1 MTQHIRR
8 SQFIT
13 TYGPGAILEGT
24 TGPRVIPSPEIGLF
38 IDGSRLRPNDY
49 EISDQRMS
57 QGLLGGARI
66 FRLPSNAEGGA
77 PSRQALYGT
86 KPFPSWKLC
95 LNSAGHPAS
104 SYVLYAGSAC
114 PVCRSTWRRGI
125 EAIRFIA
132 ACPDGHMDDVD
143 WHYFVH
149 RGSSCQQTEWFRWFG
164 GGGAISNIFIECPRC
179 GSRSVSLGQAY
190 GQSWVCS
197 VRRPEN
203 EPLSSRPS
211 RLGFRCRRSS
221 RIVQRQA
228 SNLRIP
234 ELRTLFSIPPRYT
247 TLHNLLQAGPIYEN
261 ILGSAPD
268 SKERLERILRNLATR
283 GRIGQA
289 SVDEVL
295 RYSWAE
301 ISRAISD
308 VLADVPKTYHELIVE
323 EFRALEESSREGAPP
338 QRGSTPESPV
348 IFHVDPD
355 LVESVRGSS
364 SMTYRVT
371 PILKLRTIV
380 VQYGYRRE
388 VDTDV
393 RASVVP
399 VSFPDR
405 LNPDL
410 KWYPGAEF
418 LGEGVFITADGPV
431 QLSGSTFAK
440 WNEALG
446 RASDYPP
453 EVFRDANSREELNPL
468 FVWWHT
474 MAHLLVRSIASEA
487 GYSSASIRERI
498 YLNAD
503 ASRGGVLLYAT
514 QPGSEGTLGG
524 LIALVPHFQDI
535 MNVALDQIP
544 TCSGD
549 PLCAEHVFERGGYNG
564 AACYACML
572 LSETSCEH
580 RNLWLDRALPRDIPP

>member
-1 MTQHIRR
+1 
-8 SQFIT
+8 
-13 TYGPGAILEGT
+13 
-24 TGPRVIPSPEIGLF
+24 
-38 IDGSRLRPNDY
+38 
-49 EISDQRMS
+49 MS

-66 FRLPSNAEGGA
+66 FRLPSNAEVGIS
-77 PSRQALYGT
+77 SRQALYGT

-95 LNSAGHPAS
+95 LNSGGHPNS
-104 SYVLYAGSAC
+104 SYVLYAGGAC
-114 PVCRSTWRRGI
+114 PVCRSNWRRGI

-179 GSRSVSLGQAY
+179 ASRSSSLGQAY
-190 GQSWVCS
+190 GQTWRCS
-197 VRRPEN
+197 ARRPEN
-203 EPLSSRPS
+203 EPLSSRPT

-261 ILGSAPD
+261 ILGSAP
-268 SKERLERILRNLATR
+268 ETREQLERILRNLASKQ
-283 GRIGQA
+283 RIGQA

-295 RYSWAE
+295 RYDWTE
-301 ISRAISD
+301 ISRAVSEVI
-308 VLADVPKTYHELIVE
+308 ADIPRTYHELIVE

-338 QRGSTPESPV
+338 QRGPTPESPV
-348 IFHVDPD
+348 VFHVNPD
-355 LVESVRGSS
+355 LAVSVRGTSAS
-364 SMTYRVT
+364 TYKVT

-388 VDTDV
+388 VDTQV
-393 RASVVP
+393 PASVVP
-399 VSFPDR
+399 VSFTDR
-405 LNPDL
+405 LNPEQ

-418 LGEGVFITADGPV
+418 LGEGVFITADRPIPLEG
-431 QLSGSTFAK
+431 GASTR
-440 WNEALG
+440 WNEAL
-446 RASDYPP
+446 RRPSEYPP
-453 EVFRDANSREELNPL
+453 EVFRDASSREELSPL

-474 MAHLLVRSIASEA
+474 LAHLLVRSIASQA
-487 GYSSASIRERI
+487 GYSSASIRERV

-503 ASRGGVLLYAT
+503 ASHGGVLLYAT

-535 MNVALDQIP
+535 LDSALEQVP
-544 TCSGD
+544 ACSGD
-549 PLCAEHVFERGGYNG
+549 PLCAEQTFEIGKYNG
-564 AACYACML
+564 AACYACLL

-580 RNLWLDRALPRDIPP
+580 RNLWLDRTLLREGPP

>member
-1 MTQHIRR
+1 LTQHIRR
-8 SQFIT
+8 SQFVT
-13 TYGPGAILEGT
+13 TYGPGAILEGP

-38 IDGSRLRPNDY
+38 VDGSRLRPNDY

-66 FRLPSNAEGGA
+66 FRLPSNAEVGA
-77 PSRQALYGT
+77 SSRQALYGT

-95 LNSAGHPAS
+95 LNSGGHPNTT
-104 SYVLYAGSAC
+104 YVLYAGGAC

-164 GGGAISNIFIECPRC
+164 GGGAISNIFLECPRC
-179 GSRSVSLGQAY
+179 GLRSVSLGQAY
-190 GQSWVCS
+190 GQSWTCS
-197 VRRPEN
+197 ARRPEN
-203 EPLSSRPS
+203 EPLSSRPT

-261 ILGSAPD
+261 ILGSAPE
-268 SKERLERILRNLATR
+268 SKEQLERIIRNLASR

-289 SVDEVL
+289 SVDEIL
-295 RYSWAE
+295 RYTWTE
-301 ISRAISD
+301 ISRATSD

-323 EFRALEESSREGAPP
+323 EFRALEESSRDGAPP
-338 QRGSTPESPV
+338 QRGPAPESPV

-355 LVESVRGSS
+355 LVRTVHGTST
-364 SMTYRVT
+364 MTYRVT

-388 VDTDV
+388 VDTGV
-393 RASVVP
+393 RANVVP
-399 VSFPDR
+399 VSFTDR
-405 LNPDL
+405 LNPDQ

-418 LGEGVFITADGPV
+418 LGEGVFVTAV
-431 QLSGSTFAK
+431 QRVAPAGGASTR
-440 WNEALG
+440 WNAAM
-446 RASDYPP
+446 RRPADYPP
-453 EVFRDANSREELNPL
+453 EVFRDTISREELSPL

-474 MAHLLVRSIASEA
+474 MAHLLVRSIASQA
-487 GYSSASIRERI
+487 GYSAASIRERI
-498 YLNAD
+498 FLSAD
-503 ASRGGVLLYAT
+503 ARHGGVLLYAT
-514 QPGSEGTLGG
+514 QPGSEGTMGG
-524 LIALVPHFQDI
+524 LIALVPHFQEI
-535 MNVALDQIP
+535 LSSALEQIP

-549 PLCAEHVFERGGYNG
+549 PLCAEQRFESGKYNG
-564 AACYACML
+564 AACYACLL

-580 RNLWLDRALPRDIPP
+580 RNLWLDRTLLRESPP